1 MTGPL
6 PYEVDLTKTAR
17 RALAEQLP
25 LDVAVGVSEFLVG
38 PLADNPRRVGKELDS
53 PLAGVY
59 SARVMRGWR
68 VLHRVE
74 WHQARPPLDPVRWVA
89 ARIVDDAAYGWGL
102 WNGCFREREWGP
114 VLPDLGWRLT
124 IDTGDDLVAA
134 STGTA
139 RVSRAGHRPGAEG
152 GTVALSGSGRAVLEA
167 RRAIRCSA
175 PARRT
180 RSPAEA
186 VARGRDRVRRSRG
199 GGSGRRRVRR
209 Q

>member
-68 VLHRVE
+68 VLY
-74 WHQARPPLDPVRWVA
+74 L
-89 ARIVDDAAYGWGL
+89 VDDEQ
-102 WNGCFREREWGP
+102 R
-114 VLPDLGWRLT
+114 
-124 IDTGDDLVAA
+124 
-134 STGTA
+134 
-139 RVSRAGHRPGAEG
+139 RVSVRSISHRRDAYRA
-152 GTVALSGSGRAVLEA
+152 
-167 RRAIRCSA
+167 
-175 PARRT
+175 
-180 RSPAEA
+180 
-186 VARGRDRVRRSRG
+186 
-199 GGSGRRRVRR
+199 
-209 Q
+209 